1 VSAGVSAGGSAGLK
15 GTSGLERQRP
25 PEVRATVLRELHA
38 APTDVLQSRSAEP
51 FLGDGLHLTRAVH
64 IPELARSVLGHTPT
78 HTSACTTLE
87 TLYVEAK
94 GAPQPRGPRVQFI
107 GERGAWR
114 GALHEFSAPF
124 SVPRVAPLSS
134 RLPACLCTCARMP
147 TSRVPREHAVG
158 VAYVYAMR
166 MGGGWME
173 AYLDC
178 LVGPPSRSK
187 PSVSQP
193 CFARSHCQS

>member
-1 VSAGVSAGGSAGLK
+1 MRG
-15 GTSGLERQRP
+15 E
-25 PEVRATVLRELHA
+25 
-38 APTDVLQSRSAEP
+38 APFMSFP
-51 FLGDGLHLTRAVH
+51 H
-64 IPELARSVLGHTPT
+64 RSV
-78 HTSACTTLE
+78 
-87 TLYVEAK
+87 
-94 GAPQPRGPRVQFI
+94 
-107 GERGAWR
+107 
-114 GALHEFSAPF
+114 
-124 SVPRVAPLSS
+124 S
-134 RLPACLCTCARMP
+134 RESHRCPPACLPAHACTVHTCARMP